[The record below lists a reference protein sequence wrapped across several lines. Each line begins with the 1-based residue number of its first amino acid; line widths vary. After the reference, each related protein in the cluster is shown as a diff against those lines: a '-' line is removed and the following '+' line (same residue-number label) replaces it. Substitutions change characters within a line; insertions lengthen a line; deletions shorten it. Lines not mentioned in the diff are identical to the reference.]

1 MKKFFKLSLNQRL
14 AAISIAAILPMMILL
29 SYILWELTDATTA
42 YADINRN
49 VSYANQ
55 YARDFKERI
64 DYTMYLAVIRS
75 QGINELDV
83 GTTTINGIVTVNPY
97 SYIYELE
104 KACDELSDMATVNSS
119 KNQISRLKNTLGSLK
134 KAVRNLEESIVGEGN
149 YEDNMKILDKDI
161 YNLTALIEEGIQ
173 DYIYLETSNFDVVE
187 EDLNKQKEHTIR
199 VCLVT
204 TIVVIMLAIA
214 LTVYAAKSVTV
225 PIRKLCDVTSK
236 VAEGDFTVKT
246 KVMAEDEI
254 AVLTRNF
261 NDMTKE
267 IGILIEDMKRQQ
279 ENLHMI
285 EMQLLQAQINPHFL
299 YNTLD
304 TIVWLAEAKQTEEV
318 VAMVT
323 YLSDFFRT
331 TLSKGKDFITV
342 EEEKLHIESYLK
354 IQHFRYQDTMDYEI
368 AIDEELYEF
377 TIPKLMLQPLIENAI
392 CHGIR
397 NKRGKGHIQITGA
410 IDDGEIVFQVID
422 NGCGMSTDE
431 LQKLRNSIEKNES
444 YSAKDGG
451 FGIVNV
457 NQRIH
462 AYYGENYG
470 VFFESEAG
478 EGTTA
483 RVHIG
488 CKLNVK

>member
-1 MKKFFKLSLNQRL
+1 MKKFFKLTLNKRL
-14 AAISIAAILPMMILL
+14 AAISIAAILPMIILL
-29 SYILWELTDATTA
+29 SYILWKLTDATTA

-104 KACDELSDMATVNSS
+104 TACNELSDMATVNSS
-119 KNQISRLKNTLGSLK
+119 KNQISRVKKTLDALK
-134 KAVRNLEESIVGEGN
+134 KSVRKLEENIVGKGN
-149 YEDNMKILDKDI
+149 YEKNMKILDKDI
-161 YNLTALIEEGIQ
+161 YNLTTLIEEGIQ
-173 DYIYLETSNFDVVE
+173 EYIYLETSNFDPIE
-187 EDLNKQKEHTIR
+187 EDLNKQKENTINIC
-199 VCLVT
+199 VIT
-204 TIVVIMLAIA
+204 TIIVIMIAIF
-214 LTVYAAKSVTV
+214 LTIYAAKSVTV

-267 IGILIEDMKRQQ
+267 IGILIEDMKKQQ
-279 ENLHMI
+279 ENLHI
-285 EMQLLQAQINPHFL
+285 TEMQLLQAQINPHFL

-331 TLSKGKDFITV
+331 TLSKGKDFITI

-368 AIDEELYEF
+368 AIDEELYHY

-397 NKRGKGHIQITGA
+397 NKRGKGHIQVIGKM
-410 IDDGEIVFQVID
+410 DEGEIVFQVID
-422 NGCGMSTDE
+422 NGCGMNQQE
-431 LQKLRNSIEKNES
+431 LNNLRHSIKNNEN
-444 YSAKDGG
+444 YSAQDGG

-462 AYYGENYG
+462 AYYGEEYG
-470 VFFESEAG
+470 ISFESQEG
-478 EGTTA
+478 KGTTA
-483 RVHIG
+483 TVLIG
-488 CKLNVK
+488 SKMNK

>member
-1 MKKFFKLSLNQRL
+1 MKKIFKLTLNQRL
-14 AAISIAAILPMMILL
+14 AAISIAAILPMIILV
-29 SYILWELTDATTA
+29 SYILWKLTDATTA

-64 DYTMYLAVIRS
+64 DYTMYLAVIRN

-104 KACDELSDMATVNSS
+104 NSCDELSDMATVTSS
-119 KNQISRLKNTLGSLK
+119 KYQISRVKNTLDSLK
-134 KAVRNLEESIVGEGN
+134 KAVRKLEENIVGKGN
-149 YEDNMKILDKDI
+149 YEANMKTLDKDI
-161 YNLTALIEEGIQ
+161 YNLTTLIESGIQ
-173 DYIYLETSNFDVVE
+173 EYIYLETSNFDTIE
-187 EDLNKQKEHTIR
+187 EELNKQKEATIR
-199 VCLVT
+199 ICLVT
-204 TIVVIMLAIA
+204 TIIVILLAIY
-214 LTVYAAKSVTV
+214 LTIYAAKSVTV
-225 PIRKLCDVTSK
+225 PIRKLCEVTSK

-254 AVLTRNF
+254 AVLTHNF

-267 IGILIEDMKRQQ
+267 IGILVEDIKKQQ
-279 ENLHMI
+279 ENLHII

-318 VAMVT
+318 VSMVT

-342 EEEKLHIESYLK
+342 KEEQLHIESYLK

-368 AIDEELYEF
+368 NIDEELYDY

-410 IDDGEIVFQVID
+410 MDNGEIVFQVID
-422 NGCGMSTDE
+422 NGCGMNGEE
-431 LQKLRNSIEKNES
+431 LRKLRSSIEQNEN

-457 NQRIH
+457 NQRIQ

-470 VFFESEAG
+470 VFFDSEAG

-483 RVHIG
+483 RVCIG
-488 CKLNVK
+488 CKMKAK

>member
-1 MKKFFKLSLNQRL
+1 MKKFFKLTLNKRL
-14 AAISIAAILPMMILL
+14 AAISIAAILPMIILT
-29 SYILWELTDATTA
+29 SYILWKLSDATTA

-104 KACDELSDMATVNSS
+104 NVCDELSRMATVNSS
-119 KNQISRLKNTLGSLK
+119 KNQISRVKNTLSALK
-134 KAVRNLEESIVGEGN
+134 NAVRKLEESIVGEGN
-149 YEDNMKILDKDI
+149 YEENMKILDTDI
-161 YNLTALIEEGIQ
+161 YNLTTLVESGIQ
-173 DYIYLETSNFDVVE
+173 DYIYLETSNFDAIE
-187 EDLNKQKEHTIR
+187 QKLNEQKEYTISI
-199 VCLVT
+199 CILT
-204 TIVVIMLAIA
+204 TIVVILLAMF
-214 LTVYAAKSVTV
+214 LTIYAGRSVTV

-236 VAEGDFTVKT
+236 VAEGDFTIKT

-267 IGILIEDMKRQQ
+267 IGILIEDMKKQQ
-279 ENLHMI
+279 ENLHII

-368 AIDEELYEF
+368 AIEEGLYHY

-397 NKRGKGHIQITGA
+397 NKRGKGHIQITGEK
-410 IDDGEIVFQVID
+410 DDGEIVFRVID
-422 NGCGMSTDE
+422 NGCGMSEEE
-431 LQKLRNSIEKNES
+431 LAKLRSSIENNDN

-462 AYYGENYG
+462 AYYGEQYG
-470 VFFESEAG
+470 VFFESEEG
-478 EGTTA
+478 EGTIA
-483 RVHIG
+483 SVIIG
-488 CKLNVK
+488 SKLRT